1 MKSTE
6 RKLRGC
12 KMPEL
17 SIYMPVYNA
26 GKFLE
31 QAIESVL
38 NQEFRDFEFYIH
50 DDGST
55 DGSYDVCRRFA
66 EQDRRIVLER
76 GANGTSVVAMN
87 RFVKEANGVYIG
99 FIDHDDYLD
108 KSYFSDMM
116 RKLHETGADVAISS
130 YTLVDSENAPV
141 DWYTPTLK
149 DGEILGRNQVLAK
162 FLTSLDVEGFR
173 WNKIYKKTIFTDN
186 DVPLKYKFPGDI
198 PWEFDLLSCVGSA
211 VMVDSKGYYY
221 RQSAGSEVATVTAD
235 KSRGFLSTFRMVGS
249 KAENAGLVR
258 EGRFYATWRSV
269 NSLFNCC
276 KNRKRYS
283 KQDWHQMKKEYN
295 LKRWLGMNFFQV
307 VRTVMEHGS
316 KRDSRLKFLIKT
328 VIVWSVY
335 R

>member
-1 MKSTE
+1 
-6 RKLRGC
+6 
-12 KMPEL
+12 MPEL

-26 GKFLE
+26 GKVLE

-66 EQDRRIVLER
+66 EQDSRIVLER
-76 GANGTSVVAMN
+76 GANGTTTETMN
-87 RFVKEANGVYIG
+87 RFVKEANGAYIG

-116 RKLHETGADVAISS
+116 RKLHETGADVAVSS
-130 YTLVDSENAPV
+130 YTLVDSENNLI

-149 DGEILGRNQVLAK
+149 DGEILSRNQALQR

-173 WNKIYKKTIFTDN
+173 WNKIYKKTVFTDN
-186 DVPLKYKFPGDI
+186 DVSFKYKFPGDI
-198 PWEFDLLSCVGSA
+198 PAEFDLLSCVDSA
-211 VMVDSKGYYY
+211 VMVGCKGYYY
-221 RQSAGSEVATVTAD
+221 RQSAGSEVATMNTD
-235 KSRGFLSTFRMVGS
+235 KARGFLSNFRLVGS
-249 KAENAGLVR
+249 KAEESGLVR

-269 NSLFNCC
+269 NSLFNYF
-276 KNRKRYS
+276 KESKRYS
-283 KQDWHQMKKEYN
+283 KQDWQQMKKEYN

-307 VRTVMEHGS
+307 VRTVMEHSS
-316 KRDSRLKFLIKT
+316 KRDSRLKFLVKT
-328 VIVWSVY
+328 VIVWGVY